1 MSGKFIPA
9 AEAEREQL
17 DWGALAWLSRPQ
29 TTGAKDLVVI
39 EVSLSPGG
47 GHNFHKH
54 PEQEEVIYVIDGTVE
69 QWLRDEK
76 RMLSSGDFH
85 ISFPLTR
92 YTLRLTPPPLLRSC
106 LRFWVHVL
114 VTRAIS
120 WSMSPTKH
128 LGIPFAKTVQFY

>member
-9 AEAEREQL
+9 AEADREQL
-17 DWGALAWLSRPQ
+17 DWGALAWLSRPD

-54 PEQEEVIYVIDGTVE
+54 PEQEEVIYVIEGGVE

-76 RMLSSGDFH
+76 RMLSSGDSIFIPANVVH
-85 ISFPLTR
+85 ASFNTSSAPAKLLAILGPCVSDEG
-92 YTLRLTPPPLLRSC
+92 YQLVDVADEAPWNSLR
-106 LRFWVHVL
+106 
-114 VTRAIS
+114 
-120 WSMSPTKH
+120 
-128 LGIPFAKTVQFY
+128 